1 MFQAAGDIDRS
12 FQLYYDYFI
21 FKAND
26 TTESSIYR
34 GLFRSVAKWM
44 VNKKIVAQVK
54 FILCFHSAFWQ
65 KHFQWFL
72 SAPKWM
78 DNMPSNNRIGGCHA
92 PEMVRR
98 LIMIMRELTS
108 LKGSFDSDTRFAN
121 WQAAVA
127 DLPSPEDRELLVLQA
142 EVAREQFC

>member
-1 MFQAAGDIDRS
+1 
-12 FQLYYDYFI
+12 
-21 FKAND
+21 
-26 TTESSIYR
+26 
-34 GLFRSVAKWM
+34 M

-98 LIMIMRELTS
+98 LIIIMRELISYRSKARLILTRGLLIGKLLLLLS
-108 LKGSFDSDTRFAN
+108 PAQRTGGSWCCRLRLRGSSSA
-121 WQAAVA
+121 
-127 DLPSPEDRELLVLQA
+127 
-142 EVAREQFC
+142 